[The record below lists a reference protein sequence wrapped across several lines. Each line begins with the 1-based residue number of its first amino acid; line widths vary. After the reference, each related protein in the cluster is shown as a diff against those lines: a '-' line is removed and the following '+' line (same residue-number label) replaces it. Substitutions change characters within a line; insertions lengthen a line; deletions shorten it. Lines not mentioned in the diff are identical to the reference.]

1 MTEHINDD
9 HIVDVVSFSGG
20 RTSGRLVYL
29 MEQRRAKGN
38 IVKYVFLDT
47 GAEHPKT
54 YQFIKNISK
63 YWGIEIICLRV
74 VVNSELGKP
83 NSYKEI
89 SIDDIGPDLGP
100 WKDICDKYGTPYI
113 HGPFCTRT
121 MKLEPFQR
129 YCKEHFKNY
138 HTWLGIRV
146 DEPKRLKV
154 KEGISY
160 FADICD
166 MEKVDILNWW
176 KQQSFDLDLPEHL
189 GNCVFCI
196 KKGVNKIALATRDEP
211 EMAEKFRSVIE
222 SNSVRVVDRRQQ
234 ENKIMYRD
242 NNSLEGIIAMYSDIS
257 REEIASTI
265 RGTGGYESG
274 SCSESCEVL
283 LADDVEPPEVIS
295 QSPYCAALN
304 TLREQPTHKLKQIG
318 DQWRT
323 PDPLWWGINSIF
335 GPFVLDLFA
344 DESNAKCEA
353 YYSAEDNALSQNWS
367 ERLAELNGAAYANP
381 PYSRASQHDGQY
393 ITGMRQIMAHTLAMR
408 ESGGR
413 YVFLIKAATGEVW
426 WPEDADH
433 IAFIRGRISF
443 DLPVWY
449 RPEEGQPTES
459 SAGFGAAV
467 AVFDKSWR
475 GPKFDYISRDQLEAR
490 GAAFMA
496 QIERAA
502 QRLAPRSIPIPIPES
517 ENDVWPVE
525 VQLLAVQ
532 LPGLKSLATEH
543 QRKVMHHMN
552 RMLLERQ
559 PSTEIIAAAQ
569 SLTATFGEQTL

>member
-1 MTEHINDD
+1 
-9 HIVDVVSFSGG
+9 
-20 RTSGRLVYL
+20 
-29 MEQRRAKGN
+29 MEPIQ
-38 IVKYVFLDT
+38 L
-47 GAEHPKT
+47 
-54 YQFIKNISK
+54 
-63 YWGIEIICLRV
+63 
-74 VVNSELGKP
+74 
-83 NSYKEI
+83 
-89 SIDDIGPDLGP
+89 
-100 WKDICDKYGTPYI
+100 
-113 HGPFCTRT
+113 
-121 MKLEPFQR
+121 
-129 YCKEHFKNY
+129 
-138 HTWLGIRV
+138 
-146 DEPKRLKV
+146 
-154 KEGISY
+154 
-160 FADICD
+160 
-166 MEKVDILNWW
+166 
-176 KQQSFDLDLPEHL
+176 
-189 GNCVFCI
+189 
-196 KKGVNKIALATRDEP
+196 
-211 EMAEKFRSVIE
+211 
-222 SNSVRVVDRRQQ
+222 
-234 ENKIMYRD
+234 
-242 NNSLEGIIAMYSDIS
+242 
-257 REEIASTI
+257 
-265 RGTGGYESG
+265 
-274 SCSESCEVL
+274 
-283 LADDVEPPEVIS
+283 
-295 QSPYCAALN
+295 SPYCLALE
-304 TLREQPTHKLKQIG
+304 TLRAQPTHQLKQIG
-318 DQWRT
+318 DQWRS
-323 PDPLWWGINSIF
+323 PDRLWWGINSIF

-490 GAAFMA
+490 GATFMA

-502 QRLAPRSIPIPIPES
+502 QRLATRNIQPTIPES
-517 ENDVWPVE
+517 ANDVWPAE
-525 VQLLAVQ
+525 VQLLADQ
-532 LPGLKSLATEH
+532 LPDLKSLATDH

-559 PSTEIIAAAQ
+559 PSTEIIAAAK

>member
-1 MTEHINDD
+1 
-9 HIVDVVSFSGG
+9 
-20 RTSGRLVYL
+20 
-29 MEQRRAKGN
+29 MEPAQ
-38 IVKYVFLDT
+38 L
-47 GAEHPKT
+47 
-54 YQFIKNISK
+54 
-63 YWGIEIICLRV
+63 
-74 VVNSELGKP
+74 
-83 NSYKEI
+83 
-89 SIDDIGPDLGP
+89 
-100 WKDICDKYGTPYI
+100 
-113 HGPFCTRT
+113 
-121 MKLEPFQR
+121 
-129 YCKEHFKNY
+129 
-138 HTWLGIRV
+138 
-146 DEPKRLKV
+146 
-154 KEGISY
+154 
-160 FADICD
+160 
-166 MEKVDILNWW
+166 
-176 KQQSFDLDLPEHL
+176 
-189 GNCVFCI
+189 
-196 KKGVNKIALATRDEP
+196 
-211 EMAEKFRSVIE
+211 
-222 SNSVRVVDRRQQ
+222 
-234 ENKIMYRD
+234 
-242 NNSLEGIIAMYSDIS
+242 
-257 REEIASTI
+257 
-265 RGTGGYESG
+265 
-274 SCSESCEVL
+274 
-283 LADDVEPPEVIS
+283 
-295 QSPYCAALN
+295 SPYCLALE
-304 TLREQPTHKLKQIG
+304 TLRAQPTHQLKQIG
-318 DQWRT
+318 DQWRS
-323 PDPLWWGINSIF
+323 PDRLWWGINSMY

-381 PYSRASQHDGQY
+381 PYSRASHYDGQY

-408 ESGGR
+408 EAGGR

-443 DLPVWY
+443 DLPAWY
-449 RPEEGQPTES
+449 RPEEGQPSES

-517 ENDVWPVE
+517 ANDVWPAE
-525 VQLLAVQ
+525 VQLLADQ
-532 LPGLKSLATEH
+532 LPDLKSLATEH